1 MSRDEKKLKD
11 KFGDE
16 ITLAGLEAL
25 VLGELEK
32 HLILNSTHERSR
44 MLAKS

>member
-1 MSRDEKKLKD
+1 MSRDEQKLKD

-25 VLGELEK
+25 VFGELEE
-32 HLILNSTHERSR
+32 HLTLNSNRSR
-44 MLAKS
+44 TFEDAR